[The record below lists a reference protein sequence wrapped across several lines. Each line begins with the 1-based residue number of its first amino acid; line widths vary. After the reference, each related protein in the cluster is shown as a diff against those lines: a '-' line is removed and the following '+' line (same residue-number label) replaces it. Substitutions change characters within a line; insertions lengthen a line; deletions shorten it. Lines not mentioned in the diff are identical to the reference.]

1 MSFVTYFFLIV
12 LAVAEKVLGRTHT
25 LNGTTVEVS
34 HHSITDEFHAK
45 DGSRDQVRPSAESL
59 RLFTVFHFA

>member
-45 DGSRDQVRPSAESL
+45 DGSGDQVRPSAESL
-59 RLFTVFHFA
+59 RLFTEFHFA